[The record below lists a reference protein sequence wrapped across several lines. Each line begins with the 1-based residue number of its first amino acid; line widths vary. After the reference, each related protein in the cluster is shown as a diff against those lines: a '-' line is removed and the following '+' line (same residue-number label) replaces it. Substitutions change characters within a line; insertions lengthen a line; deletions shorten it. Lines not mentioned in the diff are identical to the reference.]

1 MIPPPL
7 GVVLDDA
14 IGLIPMGRGAEPDA
28 VAAAVAFLARPDARF
43 GTGQTI
49 SVNGGS
55 SMG

>member
-1 MIPPPL
+1 L